1 MATKEAVPGIQP
13 VRPLDP
19 AWRVKFKSLKELS
32 DVKRLCRTSANSA
45 ASLRKHSKGNSKY

>member
-1 MATKEAVPGIQP
+1 MATKETVPGIQP

-32 DVKRLCRTSANSA
+32 NGKRLSRSSTNSA
-45 ASLRKHSKGNSKY
+45 ASLRKNSKGNSKY

>member
-1 MATKEAVPGIQP
+1 MATKESVPGIQP

-32 DVKRLCRTSANSA
+32 NEKRLTRSTANSA
-45 ASLRKHSKGNSKY
+45 ASLRKHSKGNSIQ